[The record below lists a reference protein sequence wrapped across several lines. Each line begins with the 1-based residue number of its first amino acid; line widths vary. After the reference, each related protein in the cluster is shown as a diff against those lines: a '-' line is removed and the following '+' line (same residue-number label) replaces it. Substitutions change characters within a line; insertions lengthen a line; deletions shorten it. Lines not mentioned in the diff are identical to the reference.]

1 MAILRG
7 RLAAN
12 ERELKRMTAALS
24 FIQNDPY
31 FRAIEMKY
39 FQGMREADIAEALL
53 CDPATIR
60 RNRARLIKRL
70 ALRLYGVDSQ
80 P

>member
-1 MAILRG
+1 
-7 RLAAN
+7 
-12 ERELKRMTAALS
+12 
-24 FIQNDPY
+24 
-31 FRAIEMKY
+31 MKY
-39 FQGMREADIAEALL
+39 FRGMREADIAEKLL

-80 P
+80 L